1 MKIEVLY
8 PEFCNLYGELENIE
22 YLKQSLKDIEIIQT
36 ELNDEPAFVKQE
48 INLIYMGAMTES
60 TQEKVIQKLL
70 PYKSKIEE
78 LIQKD
83 TVFLFT
89 ANAFEVLGQYI
100 ENEDGTR
107 IEGLGI
113 IPTYAKRQM
122 MKRYGGLIL
131 GTIEDIKIVGFK
143 DQFSHSYG
151 DNTDK
156 YFIKVQKG
164 IGLNPE
170 SKLEGI
176 RIHNFF
182 GTYILGPILI
192 TNPHFTKYILKLM
205 GQKEPIIAFE
215 DIAIKAYNKRLEE
228 FESNKIMVK

>member
-22 YLKQSLKDIEIIQT
+22 YLRQSIESVEIIQT
-36 ELNDEPAFVKQE
+36 RLNDKPTFVSE
-48 INLIYMGAMTES
+48 EVNLIYMGAMTES
-60 TQEKVIQKLL
+60 AQEKVIQKLL

-78 LIQKD
+78 LIQKG
-83 TVFLFT
+83 TIFLFT
-89 ANAFEVLGQYI
+89 ANAFEILGQYI

-107 IEGLGI
+107 IDGIGI
-113 IPTYAKRQM
+113 IPIYAKRQM
-122 MKRYGGLIL
+122 MNRYGGLIL

-151 DNTDK
+151 DNSDK
-156 YFIKVQKG
+156 YFVKVQKG

-170 SKLEGI
+170 SELEGV
-176 RIHNFF
+176 RINNFF

-192 TNPHFTKYILKLM
+192 TNPNFTKYLLKLM
-205 GQKEPIIAFE
+205 GKEESKLAFE

-228 FESNKIMVK
+228 FERIR